1 MRKTAIGALGT
12 ALAAVGLVT
21 SSCTSQ
27 PHEEPPM
34 ADVVTIADQ
43 WASAADAGMAA
54 VFGTF
59 TNTGHH
65 DAHIVSGDSS
75 VAGRVELHEV
85 TPDATGAKTMREK
98 DDGFVV
104 PAGGTRD
111 LVPGGDHLM
120 LMDLHEP
127 LHPGADVEVTVV
139 FEDGSTLPITAQ
151 VRDFAGA
158 GEDYQPSEPAA
169 PHDHG

>member
-1 MRKTAIGALGT
+1 MRSPGIAALGAV
-12 ALAAVGLVT
+12 ALLV

-27 PHEEPPM
+27 THDEPPI
-34 ADVVTIADQ
+34 AEVVTIADQ

-65 DAHIVSGDSS
+65 DAHIVAGDSP
-75 VAGRVELHEV
+75 AAARVELHEV
-85 TPDATGAKTMREK
+85 TADATGAKTMREK
-98 DDGFVV
+98 DGGFVV

-120 LMDLHEP
+120 LMDLREP

-151 VRDFAGA
+151 IRDFAGA
-158 GEDYQPSEPAA
+158 DEDYAPA
-169 PHDHG
+169 HDHG

>member
-1 MRKTAIGALGT
+1 MRSTKLRALGATLAVAALVVSGCT
-12 ALAAVGLVT
+12 AQT
-21 SSCTSQ
+21 
-27 PHEEPPM
+27 HEEVPM
-34 ADVVTIADQ
+34 AESVIIADQ

-65 DAHIVSGDSS
+65 DAHIVSGNSP
-75 VAGRVELHEV
+75 VAERVELHEV
-85 TPDATGAKTMREK
+85 TSDATGSKTMREK
-98 DDGFVV
+98 HDGFVV

-120 LMDLHEP
+120 LMDLREP

-151 VRDFAGA
+151 IRDFAGA
-158 GEDYQPSEPAA
+158 DEDYAPAH
-169 PHDHG
+169 HDHG